1 MLCYNPFFPPLV
13 STQLRR
19 RARHSCMY
27 MRFSHRLPRF
37 SFGISSHLFNL
48 PHFSISSS
56 HHSLLIIPFS
66 SFPSQ
71 LPVRGWHC
79 AQSTSCCISL
89 PPHIPNLIQRP
100 PVPFPPCP
108 CPSLAGPYP
117 ILNTKLTTTAT
128 PTKSASTLG
137 PNLSSKPP
145 CPLNLI
151 LLALQWY
158 VTSA

>member
-1 MLCYNPFFPPLV
+1 MKINSRYAMLQPLLPSTRINTIAPPGPPLMHV
-13 STQLRR
+13 
-19 RARHSCMY
+19 HEV
-27 MRFSHRLPRF
+27 F
-37 SFGISSHLFNL
+37 
-48 PHFSISSS
+48 SSS
-56 HHSLLIIPFS
+56 TSFLFRYLITSFQSASLPNFLLL

-71 LPVRGWHC
+71 PPVRGWHC